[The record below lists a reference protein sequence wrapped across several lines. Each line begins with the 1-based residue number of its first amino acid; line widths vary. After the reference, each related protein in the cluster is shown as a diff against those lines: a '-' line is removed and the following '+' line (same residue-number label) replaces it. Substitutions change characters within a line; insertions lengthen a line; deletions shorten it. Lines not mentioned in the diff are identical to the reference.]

1 MTRWCILT
9 VGLWMIVT
17 VCGKYGLAA
26 TFCVRPNVTAS
37 SNLITLGDVVAIE
50 DCDPQTHHSL
60 ASLPLFPAPPMGE
73 AKFVSRDEIRELL
86 ILRGIDLRM
95 HTWSGALQV
104 KIITSPSAPVPAA
117 EKKNPSQLSSLAQER
132 LQAVLDEYWRRVFP
146 EGPKYRFEFTLSDQ
160 DVNWFSAVDAR
171 LTIKDVQP
179 LAPDAW
185 AVVVQTQVGQEQRVA
200 NIQVKLRCPS
210 QVVLA
215 ARSLSRDVI
224 ISPADVVASEDTE
237 SSNSENAMGLE
248 EVIGKQLTIAIP
260 AGKPIPRSAL
270 RDPIVVRRG
279 ETVQVIVRAPGV
291 TVRTVGR
298 AKDDGA
304 VSYLVPIETFESKG
318 KTLMARVVGPKE
330 VEVYAAGI
338 QAR

>member
-9 VGLWMIVT
+9 IGLWMVVT
-17 VCGKYGLAA
+17 LCGTHGLAA
-26 TFCVRPNVTAS
+26 TFRVRPNVTAS

-50 DCDPQTHHSL
+50 DCDSETRHSL
-60 ASLPLFPAPPMGE
+60 ACLPLFPAPPVGE
-73 AKFVSRDEIRELL
+73 AKFVSRDEIRDLL
-86 ILRGIDLRM
+86 ILRGIDIRM
-95 HTWSGALQV
+95 HTWSGASQV
-104 KIITSPSAPVPAA
+104 KIITSPSAPAPTA
-117 EKKNPSQLSSLAQER
+117 EKRNPSQLHSVAQER
-132 LQAVLDEYWRRVFP
+132 LQAVLDEYWWRIFP
-146 EGPKYRFEFTLSDQ
+146 QGPKYRFEFTLSDQ
-160 DVNWFSAVDAR
+160 DVKWFSAVGAR
-171 LTIKDVQP
+171 LTIKGVQS
-179 LAPDAW
+179 LASDAW
-185 AVVVQTQVGQEQRVA
+185 LVAVQAQVGQEQKIA
-200 NIQVKLRCPS
+200 NIQVKLRRPS

-224 ISPADVVASEDTE
+224 ISPADVVTSEDTE
-237 SSNSENAMGLE
+237 SSNSENALHLE
-248 EVIGKQLTIAIP
+248 EVIGKQLTMAIP

-304 VSYLVPIETFESKG
+304 ISYLIPIETLESRG
-318 KTLMARVVGPKE
+318 KILMARVVAPKE
-330 VEVYAAGI
+330 VEIYAAGI